1 MQSLL
6 RLPVAIEQANAV
18 RVEWLGRGLEYG
30 ETLSRQEE
38 LVAARA
44 ADPVHVPERLLLLEH
59 APVYTIGRTPDRSSL
74 LDPAQLPHP
83 LFTVGRG
90 GQATYHGPGQLVGYP
105 ILDLNLRGRDLHR
118 HLRAIEELV
127 LLGLAEYGIVASR
140 QEGLTG
146 AWVEDR
152 KIASIGVGVRRWV
165 SYHGFAVNVTRESLP
180 PFQAITPCGIGGIAM
195 TALELEARVPV
206 SVDAF
211 AQTMSTIFRHH
222 LDDVL
227 PRTVSA

>member
-1 MQSLL
+1 MDTKLAPEL
-6 RLPVAIEQANAV
+6 

-30 ETLSRQEE
+30 EVLRRQEA
-38 LVAARA
+38 LAAERA

-83 LFTVGRG
+83 LFTIGRG

-105 ILDLNLRGRDLHR
+105 ILDLNQRGRDLHR
-118 HLRAIEELV
+118 HLRALEELITIA
-127 LLGLAEYGIVASR
+127 LAQFGLMTHR
-140 QEGLTG
+140 REGLTG
-146 AWVEDR
+146 VWIDER

-180 PFQAITPCGIGGIAM
+180 PFQAITPCGLGGVTM
-195 TALELEARVPV
+195 TALDLEARAPV
-206 SVDAF
+206 GVDAF
-211 AQTMSTIFRHH
+211 TKVIGSVFQTH
-222 LDDVL
+222 LDDLL
-227 PRTVSA
+227 PRTVNA

>member
-1 MQSLL
+1 MDTKLAPELQ
-6 RLPVAIEQANAV
+6 I
-18 RVEWLGRGLEYG
+18 EWLGRGLEYG
-30 ETLSRQEE
+30 EMLHRQEA
-38 LVAARA
+38 LVAERV

-83 LFTVGRG
+83 LFTIGRG

-127 LLGLAEYGIVASR
+127 IIALAQFGLMTHR
-140 QEGLTG
+140 REGLTG
-146 AWVEDR
+146 VWVDER

-180 PFQAITPCGIGGIAM
+180 PFQAITPCGLGGVAM
-195 TALELEARVPV
+195 TALDIEARSPV
-206 SVDAF
+206 GVEAF
-211 AQTMSTIFRHH
+211 SKVIGRIFQSH
-222 LDDVL
+222 LDDLL
-227 PRTVSA
+227 PRTANA

>member
-1 MQSLL
+1 
-6 RLPVAIEQANAV
+6 VDTEQANAL
-18 RVEWLGRGLEYG
+18 RVDWVGRGLEYG
-30 ETLSRQEE
+30 EMLRRQEA
-38 LVAARA
+38 LVAERI
-44 ADPVHVPERLLLLEH
+44 ADPASAPERLLLLEH

-74 LDPAQLPHP
+74 LDPTQLPHP
-83 LFTVGRG
+83 LFTIGRG

-127 LLGLAEYGIVASR
+127 IIALGRFGLITHR
-140 QEGLTG
+140 REGLTG
-146 AWVEDR
+146 VWIDDR

-195 TALELEARVPV
+195 TALDVEAAAPV
-206 SVDAF
+206 GVDAF
-211 AQTMSTIFRHH
+211 AEVVGNVFRTH
-222 LDDVL
+222 LDDLL

>member
-1 MQSLL
+1 MDTE
-6 RLPVAIEQANAV
+6 PANAIC
-18 RVEWLGRGLEYG
+18 VEWLGRGLEYG
-30 ETLSRQEE
+30 ETLRRQEK
-38 LVAARA
+38 LVADRA
-44 ADPVHVPERLLLLEH
+44 TDPAHVPERLLLLEH

-74 LDPAQLPHP
+74 LNPGQLPHP

-140 QEGLTG
+140 REGLTG
-146 AWVEDR
+146 AWIEDR

-165 SYHGFAVNVTRESLP
+165 SYHGFAVNVMRESLP
-180 PFQAITPCGIGGIAM
+180 PFQAITPCGIGGITM
-195 TALELEARVPV
+195 TALETEARVPV

-211 AQTMSTIFRHH
+211 AKTMTTIFRNH

-227 PRTVSA
+227 PRTVSAE

>member
-1 MQSLL
+1 MATEPASALD
-6 RLPVAIEQANAV
+6 VA
-18 RVEWLGRGLEYG
+18 WLGVGQEYG
-30 ETLSRQEE
+30 ETLRRQEE
-38 LVAARA
+38 LVAQRA
-44 ADPVHVPERLLLLEH
+44 ADPMHVPERLLLLEH

-118 HLRAIEELV
+118 HLRAMEELV
-127 LLGLAEYGIVASR
+127 LLGLAEYGVVASR
-140 QEGLTG
+140 REGLTG

-165 SYHGFAVNVTRESLP
+165 SYHGFAVNVTRDSLP
-180 PFQAITPCGIGGIAM
+180 PFQAITPCGIGGISM
-195 TALELEARVPV
+195 TALEVESGRPVGVEAF
-206 SVDAF
+206 SKTITA
-211 AQTMSTIFRHH
+211 IFRNH

-227 PRTVSA
+227 PRTVSV

>member
-1 MQSLL
+1 MD
-6 RLPVAIEQANAV
+6 IEQANAL
-18 RVEWLGRGLEYG
+18 RVEWLGGGQEYG
-30 ETLSRQEE
+30 EMLRRQEE
-38 LVAARA
+38 LVAERA
-44 ADPVHVPERLLLLEH
+44 ADPAHVPERLLLLEH

-74 LDPAQLPHP
+74 LDTAQLPHP

-127 LLGLAEYGIVASR
+127 ILGLGEFGVSAAR
-140 QEGLTG
+140 REGLTG

-180 PFQAITPCGIGGIAM
+180 PFQAITPCGIGGISM
-195 TALELEARVPV
+195 TALECERREPV
-206 SVDAF
+206 KVKAF
-211 AQTMSTIFRHH
+211 ADMMAAIFRNH
-222 LDDVL
+222 LEDVL
-227 PRTVSA
+227 PKTVSA